1 MLPALPSRKQFEN
14 IPCTYTFLAHTLGE
28 FCIMITWCFRT
39 NLSADTAQRDRAGVA
54 DTARQESFE
63 HADLRRCKG
72 EATAA
77 RACAAEVK
85 VLFNCLLRF

>member
-1 MLPALPSRKQFEN
+1 M
-14 IPCTYTFLAHTLGE
+14 
-28 FCIMITWCFRT
+28 IMCVLT
-39 NLSADTAQRDRAGVA
+39 NLSGDTAKRDQVGAA

-77 RACAAEVK
+77 KACAAEVK
-85 VLFNCLLRF
+85 LLFVCLLRV